1 LKPYRLSGF
10 QSSGEKIRDRFA
22 EADRLEAGGL
32 NPLGGKL
39 KGYDFWLR
47 STAKTLDEVYPGQA
61 WKFWQYTATGRVQGI
76 AGDVDLNAFS
86 GSPET
91 WKAWLAARSVR

>member
-32 NPLGGKL
+32 NPLGGK
-39 KGYDFWLR
+39 
-47 STAKTLDEVYPGQA
+47 
-61 WKFWQYTATGRVQGI
+61 
-76 AGDVDLNAFS
+76 
-86 GSPET
+86 
-91 WKAWLAARSVR
+91 